1 MLTFHAMGKRIVSSG
16 ATTGRL
22 TAILFVALAF
32 AGCAGPKIYFAE
44 EDAPAYAKA
53 GETGPLLAL
62 TQTFGGALSPVVRNL
77 AAPHGELIYRDGL
90 AEFVKSELRPLDIV
104 LVRSRPAL
112 TRALIT
118 SHFTHAIVWLGTEA
132 EMKRAGVL
140 SLPEVKPHREALADG
155 RTVLESAGNSVRL
168 SPFTELID
176 VDEIVVLRMRDRG
189 AAWRRAKYA
198 ALFAHL
204 GTPFDYNFDERD
216 ESRLTCAEL
225 VAEVFPEFGIPV
237 RFTRG
242 RFAII
247 PDDIAR
253 LAVEGSRH
261 LSVRRYIWPDS
272 PETFATGGRSDV
284 EAVLTAPQPAA

>member
-1 MLTFHAMGKRIVSSG
+1 MGKGTGSSG
-16 ATTGRL
+16 VSGRL
-22 TAILFVALAF
+22 AILLAVAFAL

-77 AAPHGELIYRDGL
+77 AAPHGELIYREGL
-90 AEFVKSELRPLDIV
+90 AEFVRSELRPLDIV

-118 SHFTHAIVWLGTEA
+118 SHFTHAIVWLGTED
-132 EMKRAGVL
+132 EMRRAGVL
-140 SLPEVKPHREALADG
+140 SLPEVAPYHDALAKG
-155 RTVLESAGNSVRL
+155 RTVLESAGDNVRL
-168 SPFTELID
+168 SPFSEMID
-176 VDEIVVLRMRDRG
+176 VDEIVILRVRDRG
-189 AAWRRAKYA
+189 AAWRRARYS

-204 GTPFDYNFDERD
+204 GTPFDYNFDFRD
-216 ESRLTCAEL
+216 RSRLTCAEL

-242 RFAII
+242 RYAII

-253 LAVEGSRH
+253 LAVDGSRH

-272 PETFATGGRSDV
+272 PETFATGVSNDVRS
-284 EAVLTAPQPAA
+284 VLTVPQPAG